1 VANNDAFFIAEDRDA
16 VAETGHREVHN
27 GKAADIPARRY
38 SAVKESQRGDPLS
51 AGLALASVVAVDV
64 SQPRL
69 VGFAH
74 VFDAVVRDVCH
85 GLWRLRFGWGKS
97 VLAQSCLDR

>member
-1 VANNDAFFIAEDRDA
+1 MANNDAFFIAEDREA

-69 VGFAH
+69 V
-74 VFDAVVRDVCH
+74 DS
-85 GLWRLRFGWGKS
+85 LMYSML
-97 VLAQSCLDR
+97 

>member
-1 VANNDAFFIAEDRDA
+1 MANNDAFFIAEDRQA
-16 VAETGHREVHN
+16 VAETGREVHN

-69 VGFAH
+69 V
-74 VFDAVVRDVCH
+74 DS
-85 GLWRLRFGWGKS
+85 LMYSML
-97 VLAQSCLDR
+97 